1 MESKEK
7 EHEDKNKS
15 RKWFVCKWSM
25 LMCSF
30 LVIGSVVMGL
40 IEKEIPGWFGTL
52 AVTFAAVSGGY
63 IGANTYQKTH
73 QREQGA
79 E

>member
-1 MESKEK
+1 MNIEK
-7 EHEDKNKS
+7 KTAEEKFKS
-15 RKWFVCKWSM
+15 RKWLVCLWSM

-30 LVIGSVVMGL
+30 IIIGSVVMGL
-40 IEKEIPGWFGTL
+40 IEKEIPSWFGTL

-73 QREQGA
+73 QPKES